1 MPDLRLLTRFVA
13 AAALSWGC
21 QSGEPSAKPS
31 SAARA
36 PEPSVVL
43 SNPEPSVA
51 LPRPVSPKLAAAEPS
66 REERPTLAPGE
77 RKIFGDALTESALTP
92 LVDVIAKPAQYAD
105 KTVLVEGSVRR
116 ACSRRGC
123 WMELATSEQGPACR
137 VTFKD
142 YGFFVP
148 LDSAGAQA
156 RVQAVVEKATLRP
169 RDVRHHEREGAQFPN
184 KNPDGSADETR
195 LVASGV
201 ELWR

>member
-1 MPDLRLLTRFVA
+1 MPEFRLSPGFIA
-13 AAALSWGC
+13 AAALVLSC
-21 QSGEPSAKPS
+21 QAGEPSAGAGP
-31 SAARA
+31 AARA
-36 PEPSVVL
+36 PQPAEAKP
-43 SNPEPSVA
+43 NPGAVEQ
-51 LPRPVSPKLAAAEPS
+51 LPRPVNPAAVVAEPS
-66 REERPTLAPGE
+66 REERPTLAVGE
-77 RKIFGDALTESALTP
+77 RKTFGDALTERALTP
-92 LVDVIAKPAQYAD
+92 LADVIAKPGLYED

-123 WMELATSEQGPACR
+123 WMELAPSEQGPACR

-156 RVQAVVEKATLRP
+156 RVQAVVQKATLRP